1 MNDKLYMYI
10 IYFCRAV
17 DDICF
22 LKLIF
27 LKKLFISMIKN
38 LTLAIAAEHFPKIQY
53 PKKLL
58 EISEILRL
66 SIAVEYFLEAFSPK

>member
-1 MNDKLYMYI
+1 
-10 IYFCRAV
+10 
-17 DDICF
+17 
-22 LKLIF
+22 
-27 LKKLFISMIKN
+27 MIKN

-58 EISEILRL
+58 KISKILRL